1 MTRAV
6 VLATFLAT
14 FVSGCAGMKPMV
26 ARRADL
32 EDYRAFRV
40 AAAQGMR
47 LARAKQYLEAHP
59 DGAWSAEVRAAFDEE
74 EPRYFE
80 VAKRTPEGARRY
92 LADLPEGPHAAA
104 ALAVLIAFGS
114 SVEDAELRDLIRR
127 VRYEDA
133 KLEVAAVQ
141 RRAVEAGILTTLGA
155 MLDDGVYG
163 VRRAELPM
171 PMRRVLLGAVPTTW
185 GGIPARRED
194 DYFFLLPTRPERE
207 SRLVTLEVSLVEERG
222 VVVGSRLEG
231 SDLLVRWAEAAQIVR
246 LDPSSLSDRMEAQI
260 FTMARL
266 EGALERRFP
275 TGACSDLR
283 AGSELYHRACG
294 GWEAV
299 VRPAEREG
307 DKDVIVIRGP
317 RDKKEPG
324 VGAVDRQASDPRK

>member
-1 MTRAV
+1 MTRVALIV
-6 VLATFLAT
+6 TLVAS
-14 FVSGCAGMKPMV
+14 FVAGCASLKPMV
-26 ARRADL
+26 ARPSDL

-40 AAAQGMR
+40 AAAEGTR
-47 LARAKQYLEAHP
+47 LARAKQYLAAHP
-59 DGAWSAEVRAAFDEE
+59 DGAWSAEVKAAFDEE

-104 ALAVLIAFGS
+104 ALAVLIGFGS

-133 KLEVAAVQ
+133 KLEAAAVQ
-141 RRAVEAGILTTLGA
+141 RRAVEGAILTTLGA

-163 VRRAELPM
+163 IRRAELPR
-171 PMRRVLLGAVPTTW
+171 PMRRALLGPVRPTW
-185 GGIPARRED
+185 GGIPAHRED

-207 SRLVTLEVSLVEERG
+207 SRLVTLELSLLEERG
-222 VVVGSRLEG
+222 VVVESRLEG
-231 SDLLVRWAEAAQIVR
+231 SDFLVRWAEAAQLVR

-275 TGACSDLR
+275 TGECTDLR

-299 VRPAEREG
+299 IRPAEREG
-307 DKDVIVIRGP
+307 EKDVIVIRGP
-317 RDKKEPG
+317 RDKREPG
-324 VGAVDRQASDPRK
+324 VGAVDRQASDPPK